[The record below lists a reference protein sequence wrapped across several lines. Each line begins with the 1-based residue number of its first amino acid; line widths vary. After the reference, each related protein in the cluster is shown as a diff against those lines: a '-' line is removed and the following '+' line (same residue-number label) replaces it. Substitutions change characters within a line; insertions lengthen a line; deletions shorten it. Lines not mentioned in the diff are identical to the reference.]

1 MFCRTSPA
9 SVSVGNKNVP
19 AKFLKPLASF
29 EISWLLVLKFILNL
43 PWSLSLIVFIYF
55 QELSDEVCKDN
66 AMQKQPREVLCKKR
80 PQPATFIKKR
90 LWHRCFPV
98 NFAKFLR
105 TLFGRTS
112 GNGCILQFSEQLSF
126 SQQRWFTFIFRVNLF
141 FFDENFRGLI

>member
-80 PQPATFIKKR
+80 PQPATLIKKR

-98 NFAKFLR
+98 
-105 TLFGRTS
+105 
-112 GNGCILQFSEQLSF
+112 NGCILQFSEQLSF
-126 SQQRWFTFIFRVNLF
+126 SQQRWLTFIFRVNLF